1 MANIKAKLTPRK
13 NVQVTNFKLN
23 ASTMRVGDIFDINTQ
38 NASDGAHLVY
48 NESDETWEATT
59 KIDNVNTTINGG
71 HY

>member
-1 MANIKAKLTPRK
+1 MANIKAKITPRR

-23 ASTMRVGDIFDINTQ
+23 ASTFRVGDIFDINTQ

-48 NESDETWEATT
+48 NGSTETWEATT

-71 HY
+71 SY